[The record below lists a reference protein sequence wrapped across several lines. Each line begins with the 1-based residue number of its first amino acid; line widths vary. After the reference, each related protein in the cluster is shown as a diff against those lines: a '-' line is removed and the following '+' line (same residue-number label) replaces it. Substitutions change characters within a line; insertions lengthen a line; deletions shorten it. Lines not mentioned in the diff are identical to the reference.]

1 MGQLRVVTSITI
13 IGPFK
18 KWILI
23 RELCDH
29 SVDDGSG
36 LAAGLLKRQI
46 KTESGLFN
54 VKFSI
59 LYVDEDL
66 KYSLRPTFRY
76 TIYEV
81 EERGL
86 ESILQEVGRKI
97 AFKIFQND
105 DRKLTA

>member
-1 MGQLRVVTSITI
+1 MSQLRVVSSITI

-18 KWILI
+18 KWRII

-46 KTESGLFN
+46 KTEFGLFN
-54 VKFSI
+54 VKFTV
-59 LYVDEDL
+59 LYIDENYG
-66 KYSLRPTFRY
+66 YSLRPTFRY

-81 EERGL
+81 EEKGL
-86 ESILQEVGRKI
+86 EIILQDVGRKTI
-97 AFKIFQND
+97 LKIIQND
-105 DRKLTA
+105 ERKLTA